1 MSRIRQAD
9 NNVTGTKGYRRLKVC
24 VVILVFLFLVEAL
37 QLWSFYSFSVSADG
51 TGKSLG
57 LRIALWLSFI
67 DTPLVRISIAW
78 RYILKHI
85 WVYIPINLLFVV
97 IVAVASKKRSNYRD
111 IEAGSAHWAFPD
123 EKNLFSKRENNQ
135 PLAEDVY
142 MTKEAD
148 LPNGNVIVV
157 ANPGDGKSFR
167 VLTPAIIQSCR
178 DEYDKPSMIITDTK
192 GALYRDTC
200 RMVEAA
206 GIEVRTLNLTDPR
219 YSNLYNPLCNI
230 HGERLNTELSSLA
243 RCFIMN
249 TRDSGTQT
257 GDKFWE
263 DSLYFLL
270 MAVWGYQT
278 TCDTNPLTGIPET
291 KAMYR
296 TLELIRGMRLE
307 SGGIRADCEFSA
319 IVEQLRED
327 KPLHISITNF
337 DSLMA
342 AAPETIQS
350 VVITA
355 ISRLAVFAEP
365 DIEMLTMDDEMNI
378 DGLCE
383 TPTALYLNFEV
394 GSAYKVIA
402 AMFLEQ
408 CFASIYYI
416 ADTKHGGSL
425 PIKCKMYLDEIAN
438 ICKFHSLPE
447 RLSTARSY
455 NIDITLCLQ
464 ALQQLKHLYD
474 GSDQTIIN
482 NCAVFAYLGCGEPDT
497 LERVSKLLGKTTI
510 DEVNSSRNYG
520 DRGGGSDSDHRTGRE
535 LMTQD
540 ELFTMPRDKCVLIIR
555 GHNPIY
561 ARKCR
566 TERWREYKL
575 LGGKGCPENNTDVT
589 VKYAAEYSLHK
600 AIYDELKEAREE
612 RLRRLA
618 LTKKG

>member
-1 MSRIRQAD
+1 MRKAD
-9 NNVTGTKGYRRLKVC
+9 NNITGNKRYRRLKVC
-24 VVILVFLFLVEAL
+24 VFVLLFLFLFEAL
-37 QLWSFYSFSVSADG
+37 QLWSFYSFSVSPA
-51 TGKSLG
+51 GKDYSL
-57 LRIALWLSFI
+57 LQRIATWLVYIS
-67 DTPLVRISIAW
+67 TPLTPISESLS
-78 RYILKHI
+78 YIFRHI
-85 WVYIPINLLFVV
+85 WVYIPVNAFFIVLLL
-97 IVAVASKKRSNYRD
+97 IASKNRGNYRD
-111 IEAGSAHWAFPD
+111 IEAGSAHWAFKKERKLFA
-123 EKNLFSKRENNQ
+123 EKENNQ
-135 PLAEDVY
+135 PLAEGIY
-142 MTKEAD
+142 MTGKAD
-148 LPNGNVIVV
+148 LPNGNVVVV

-167 VLTPAIIQSCR
+167 VLTPGIIQACR
-178 DEYDKPSMIITDTK
+178 EGYDKPSMIITDTK

-200 RMVEAA
+200 RMVENA
-206 GIEVRTLNLTDPR
+206 GLEVRTLNLTDPR

-230 HGERLNTELSSLA
+230 HRERLNTELSSLA
-243 RCFIMN
+243 RCFIVN
-249 TRDSGTQT
+249 TRDAEAKT
-257 GDKFWE
+257 GDAFWE
-263 DSLYFLL
+263 DTLYFLL
-270 MAVWGYQT
+270 MSVWGYQV
-278 TCDTNPLTGIPET
+278 TCDINPVSCVDET

-307 SGGIRADCEFSA
+307 SGGGIRPDCEFAA
-319 IVEQLRED
+319 IVDQLRQD
-327 KPLHISITNF
+327 KPLHITVTNF

-378 DGLCE
+378 DGICE
-383 TPTALYLNFEV
+383 VPTALYLNFEV

-425 PIKCKMYLDEIAN
+425 PVKCKMYLDEIAN

-510 DEVNSSRNYG
+510 DEVNASRNYSG
-520 DRGGGSDSDHRTGRE
+520 NGGGSESDRRTGRE

-540 ELFTMPRDKCVLIIR
+540 ELFTLPRNKCVLIIR

-561 ARKCR
+561 AAKCK
-566 TERWREYKL
+566 TEKWAEYKL
-575 LGGKGCPENNTDVT
+575 LGGKGNPKNNTDVS
-589 VKYAAEYSLHK
+589 VKYAGEYSLHK
-600 AIYDELKEAREE
+600 ARYDELRKERET
-612 RLRRLA
+612 RLSRIA
-618 LTKKG
+618 STM

>member
-1 MSRIRQAD
+1 MRKAD
-9 NNVTGTKGYRRLKVC
+9 NNVTGNRKWRKLIVLTVGL
-24 VVILVFLFLVEAL
+24 ILLFLLEGL
-37 QLWSFYSFSVSADG
+37 FLWSFYSFSVSANG
-51 TGKSLG
+51 SGKSLFMRLALWITYITTPLVG
-57 LRIALWLSFI
+57 GAAAYVFKYVWLFVPINALIGIALWLNSH
-67 DTPLVRISIAW
+67 V
-78 RYILKHI
+78 HG
-85 WVYIPINLLFVV
+85 
-97 IVAVASKKRSNYRD
+97 NYKD
-111 IEAGSAHWAFPD
+111 IEGGSAHWAFKE
-123 EKNLFSKRENNQ
+123 EKALFSSRENNQ
-135 PLAEDVY
+135 PLAEGVY
-142 MTKEAD
+142 MTKEAE

-167 VLTPAIIQSCR
+167 VLTPGIIQACR
-178 DEYDKPSMIITDTK
+178 DGYDKPSMVITDTK

-200 RMVEAA
+200 KLVERA
-206 GIEVRTLNLTDPR
+206 GLEVRTLNLTNPK

-230 HGERLNTELSSLA
+230 HAERLNTELSSLA
-243 RCFIMN
+243 RCFIAN

-263 DSLYFLL
+263 DTLYFLL
-270 MAVWGYQT
+270 IAVWGYQT
-278 TCDTNPLTGIPET
+278 TCATNPVTGMEET

-307 SGGIRADCEFSA
+307 GGGSISANCEFAA
-319 IVEQLRED
+319 IVEALRAD
-327 KPLHISITNF
+327 DPLHIAITNF
-337 DSLMA
+337 DSLMV

-365 DIEMLTMDDEMNI
+365 DVEMLTMDDEMNI

-425 PIKCKMYLDEIAN
+425 PVKCKMFLDEIAN

-455 NIDITLCLQ
+455 NVDITLCLQ
-464 ALQQLKHLYD
+464 ALQQLKHLYE

-510 DEVNSSRNYG
+510 DEVNASRNYG
-520 DRGGGSDSDHRTGRE
+520 DRGGGSEADRRTGRE

-540 ELFTMPRDKCVLIIR
+540 ELFTLPRDKCILIIR

-561 ARKCR
+561 AKKCK
-566 TERWREYKL
+566 TEKWAEYKL
-575 LGGKGCPENNTDVT
+575 LGGKGNPDNNVDVT
-589 VKYAAEYSLHK
+589 LRYSAEYSLHS
-600 AIYDELKEAREE
+600 ARYQELMELRKE
-612 RLRRLA
+612 RLRRA
-618 LTKKG
+618 MAAEGGNN

>member
-1 MSRIRQAD
+1 MRKAD
-9 NNVTGTKGYRRLKVC
+9 NYITGNRRYRRLKVSAA
-24 VVILVFLFLVEAL
+24 VEIFLFLL
-37 QLWSFYSFSVSADG
+37 DILILWSFYSYSVGAG
-51 TGKSLG
+51 AGKPLV
-57 LRIALWLSFI
+57 LRAALWITNLSA
-67 DTPLVRISIAW
+67 PLVTGLAAVK
-78 RYILKHI
+78 YILKYI
-85 WVYIPINLLFVV
+85 WIFLPLNALLLALML
-97 IVAVASKKRSNYRD
+97 IQSRKHGNYKE
-111 IEAGSAHWAFPD
+111 IEAGSAHWAYAD
-123 EKNLFSKRENNQ
+123 EKKLFRKRENNQ
-135 PLAEDVY
+135 PLAEGVY
-142 MTKEAD
+142 MTKKAA

-167 VLTPAIIQSCR
+167 VLTPGIIQACR
-178 DEYDKPSMIITDTK
+178 STSGQKPSMIITDTK

-200 RMVEAA
+200 RMVENA
-206 GIEVRTLNLTDPR
+206 GIKVRTLNLTDPR
-219 YSNLYNPLCNI
+219 YSNLYNPLCSI
-230 HGERLNTELSSLA
+230 HRERLHTELSGLA
-243 RCFIMN
+243 RCFIVN
-249 TRDSGTQT
+249 TRDAEAKT
-257 GDKFWE
+257 GDAFWE
-263 DSLYFLL
+263 DTLYFLL
-270 MAVWGYQT
+270 MAVWGYQVT
-278 TCDTNPLTGIPET
+278 YEQNPVSGVAET

-296 TLELIRGMRLE
+296 SLELIRGMRLE
-307 SGGIRADCEFSA
+307 SGGGVSPECEFA
-319 IVEQLRED
+319 LIVEHIRES
-327 KPLHISITNF
+327 KPLHISVTSF

-365 DIEMLTMDDEMNI
+365 DVEMLTMDDEMQI
-378 DGLCE
+378 DALCE
-383 TPTALYLNFEV
+383 EPTALYLNFEV

-425 PIKCKMYLDEIAN
+425 PVKCKMYLDEIAN

-510 DEVNSSRNYG
+510 DEVNASRNYG
-520 DRGGGSDSDHRTGRE
+520 ERGGGSESDRRTGRE

-540 ELFTMPRDKCVLIIR
+540 ELFTLPRDKCILIIR

-561 ARKCR
+561 ADKCK
-566 TERWREYKL
+566 TEKWREYAQ
-575 LGGKGCPENNTDVT
+575 LGGVGNPANNTDVT
-589 VKYAAEYSLHK
+589 LKYTAEYSLHK
-600 AIYDELKEAREE
+600 ERYDRELEAREE

-618 LTKKG
+618 AARRERS

>member
-1 MSRIRQAD
+1 MKKAD
-9 NNVTGTKGYRRLKVC
+9 NNITGNRKGRKLVVTA
-24 VVILVFLFLVEAL
+24 VILVFLFLLEGL
-37 QLWSFYSFSVSADG
+37 FLWSFYSFSVSAEG
-51 TGKSLG
+51 IGKPLYVR
-57 LRIALWLSFI
+57 LALWTTYIS
-67 DTPLVRISIAW
+67 TPLVKGAAAYVFK
-78 RYILKHI
+78 YILMFLPVNALLISLLWLYSRKHG
-85 WVYIPINLLFVV
+85 
-97 IVAVASKKRSNYRD
+97 NYKD
-111 IEAGSAHWAFPD
+111 IEVGSAHWAFRS
-123 EKNLFSKRENNQ
+123 ERKLFAKRENNQ
-135 PLAEDVY
+135 ALAEGIY

-148 LPNGNVIVV
+148 LANGNVIVV

-167 VLTPAIIQSCR
+167 VLTPGIIQACR
-178 DEYDKPSMIITDTK
+178 DGYDKPSLIITDTK

-200 RMVEAA
+200 RMVENA
-206 GIEVRTLNLTDPR
+206 GLEVRTLNLTNPKF
-219 YSNLYNPLCNI
+219 SNLYNPLCNL
-230 HGERLNTELSSLA
+230 HAERLYTELSSLA
-243 RCFIMN
+243 RCFIVN
-249 TRDSGTQT
+249 TRDVEAKA
-257 GDKFWE
+257 GDAFWE
-263 DSLYFLL
+263 DTLYFL
-270 MAVWGYQT
+270 MMSVWGYQA
-278 TCDTNPLTGIPET
+278 TCKENPVTGVDET

-296 TLELIRGMRLE
+296 SLELIRGMHLGANGRISL
-307 SGGIRADCEFSA
+307 DCEFAA
-319 IVEQLRED
+319 IVEALRAE
-327 KPLHISITNF
+327 KPLHISVTNF

-365 DIEMLTMDDEMNI
+365 DIEMLTMADEMNI
-378 DGLCE
+378 DGICE

-408 CFASIYYI
+408 CFASVYYI

-425 PIKCKMYLDEIAN
+425 PVKCKMFLDEIAN

-510 DEVNSSRNYG
+510 DEVNESRNYG
-520 DRGGGSDSDHRTGRE
+520 ERGGGSEADRRTGRE

-540 ELFTMPRDKCVLIIR
+540 ELFALPRDKCVLIIR

-561 ARKCR
+561 ADKCK
-566 TERWREYKL
+566 TEKWAEYKL
-575 LGGKGCPENNTDVT
+575 LGGKGNPKNNVDVT
-589 VKYAAEYSLHK
+589 IKYAAEYSLHK
-600 AIYDELKEAREE
+600 EIYDAQQAEREE
-612 RLRRLA
+612 RLRRAMA
-618 LTKKG
+618 LGRE

>member
-1 MSRIRQAD
+1 MRKAD
-9 NNVTGTKGYRRLKVC
+9 NNITGNKPHRKLKVC
-24 VVILVFLFLVEAL
+24 IVALLFLFLLDGL
-37 QLWSFYSFSVSADG
+37 QLWSFYSFSVSPAG
-51 TGKSLG
+51 LGVSLLHRVG
-57 LRIALWLSFI
+57 IWLLFI
-67 DTPLVRISIAW
+67 DTPLVSIVEAW

-85 WVYIPINLLFVV
+85 WVYIPVNVLFITLLL
-97 IVAVASKKRSNYRD
+97 VASKKHGNYRD
-111 IEAGSAHWAFPD
+111 IEAGSAHWAF
-123 EKNLFSKRENNQ
+123 KRERKLFKKRGNNQ
-135 PLAEDVY
+135 PLAEGVY
-142 MTKEAD
+142 MTSDAD

-167 VLTPAIIQSCR
+167 VLTPGIIQACR
-178 DEYDKPSMIITDTK
+178 EGYNKPSMIITDTK

-200 RMVEAA
+200 RMVESA
-206 GIEVRTLNLTDPR
+206 GLEVRTLNLTDPR

-230 HGERLNTELSSLA
+230 HRERLNTELSSLA
-243 RCFIMN
+243 RCFIVN
-249 TRDSGTQT
+249 TRDVEAKT
-257 GDKFWE
+257 GDAFWE
-263 DSLYFLL
+263 DTLYFLL
-270 MAVWGYQT
+270 MSVWGYQV
-278 TCDTNPLTGIPET
+278 TCDTNPLSGVVET
-291 KAMYR
+291 MAMYR
-296 TLELIRGMRLE
+296 TLELIRGMRLDNG
-307 SGGIRADCEFSA
+307 GGIRPDCEFAA
-319 IVEQLRED
+319 IVDQLRQD
-327 KPLHISITNF
+327 KPLHVSVTNF

-378 DGLCE
+378 DGICE

-425 PIKCKMYLDEIAN
+425 PVKCKMFLDEIAN

-482 NCAVFAYLGCGEPDT
+482 NCSVFAYLGCGEPDT

-510 DEVNSSRNYG
+510 DEVNASRNYG
-520 DRGGGSDSDHRTGRE
+520 DKGGGSESDRRTGRE

-540 ELFTMPRDKCVLIIR
+540 ELLTLPRNKCVLIIR

-561 ARKCR
+561 AEKCK
-566 TERWREYKL
+566 TEKWSEYKS
-575 LGGKGCPENNTDVT
+575 LGGKGNPKNNTDVT
-589 VKYAAEYSLHK
+589 VKYAGEYSLHK
-600 AIYDELKEAREE
+600 ATYDRLKKQREQ
-612 RLRRLA
+612 RLKRIA
-618 LTKKG
+618 STI